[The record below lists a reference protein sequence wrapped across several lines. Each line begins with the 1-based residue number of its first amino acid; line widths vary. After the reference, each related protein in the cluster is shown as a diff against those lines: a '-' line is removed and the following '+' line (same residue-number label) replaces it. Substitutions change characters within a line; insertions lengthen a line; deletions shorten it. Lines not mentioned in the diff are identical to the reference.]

1 MVYISNTGSVHETEP
16 WSLSSI
22 PKIFWGVLNSIT
34 FFVQTLISPD
44 MPQPKGG
51 NRALTSGG
59 NKASGHRLGGNNV
72 NRDSSGG
79 VGSNVK
85 GMSNLPQCGPTAK
98 SCGRRSL
105 RCVLLIFFHLKSFQH
120 GNNEMLRLRA
130 KRKESLFLMKFVKDT
145 ASIALATAFH
155 SFQLHSIFAC
165 PKLRLQV
172 FLLVN
177 YRCPV
182 AIPLIVFCQEEKL
195 TKHQRAYHV
204 NLIMLVKRGSI
215 SVRFSSHKAYT
226 RVEGALIIDQKAG
239 NEESQNYG
247 YISIWQGNRAIQE
260 QPDQN
265 RSLDMSTQ
273 GNLRIGDTAPDFT
286 AESSAGEFKL
296 YDYLGDH
303 WGVFFSH
310 PADFTPVC
318 TTELGA
324 VAKLLPEF
332 EKRNTKVFA
341 LSVDPLDK
349 HHKWIDDINETQNTK
364 VTYPIIADHDRKVAT
379 LYGMLDPTNLQKTT
393 GLPVTVRSVFII
405 DPKRAVRLILT
416 YPASCGRNF
425 DEVLRTLDSLQ
436 TTDKH
441 KVATPAN
448 WNKGDDLIVLASL
461 NNDQAREAFGDFKE
475 VRPYLRYV
483 KNDQLKGQ

>member
-1 MVYISNTGSVHETEP
+1 M
-16 WSLSSI
+16 
-22 PKIFWGVLNSIT
+22 
-34 FFVQTLISPD
+34 
-44 MPQPKGG
+44 
-51 NRALTSGG
+51 
-59 NKASGHRLGGNNV
+59 
-72 NRDSSGG
+72 
-79 VGSNVK
+79 
-85 GMSNLPQCGPTAK
+85 
-98 SCGRRSL
+98 
-105 RCVLLIFFHLKSFQH
+105 
-120 GNNEMLRLRA
+120 
-130 KRKESLFLMKFVKDT
+130 
-145 ASIALATAFH
+145 
-155 SFQLHSIFAC
+155 
-165 PKLRLQV
+165 
-172 FLLVN
+172 
-177 YRCPV
+177 
-182 AIPLIVFCQEEKL
+182 
-195 TKHQRAYHV
+195 
-204 NLIMLVKRGSI
+204 
-215 SVRFSSHKAYT
+215 
-226 RVEGALIIDQKAG
+226 
-239 NEESQNYG
+239 
-247 YISIWQGNRAIQE
+247 
-260 QPDQN
+260 
-265 RSLDMSTQ
+265 
-273 GNLRIGDTAPDFT
+273 
-286 AESSAGEFKL
+286 
-296 YDYLGDH
+296 
-303 WGVFFSH
+303 
-310 PADFTPVC
+310 C

-364 VTYPIIADHDRKVAT
+364 VTYPIIAGENIRASFLGSHVPSDHDRKVAT

-461 NNDQAREAFGDFKE
+461 NNVSHDRCEQLAHARQDQAKEAFGDFQE